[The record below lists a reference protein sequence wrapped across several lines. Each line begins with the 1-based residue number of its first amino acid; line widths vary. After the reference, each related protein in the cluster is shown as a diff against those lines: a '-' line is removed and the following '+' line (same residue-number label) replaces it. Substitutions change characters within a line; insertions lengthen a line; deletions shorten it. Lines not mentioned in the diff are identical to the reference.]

1 LGWNL
6 HCWLVPP
13 DHAHTNNV
21 TFPGGTWTQDINPC
35 RLQYVYQGMDPGAGG
50 DYIRLP
56 WRMGLLTQTNST
68 C

>member
-1 LGWNL
+1 LIRAGNDQTL
-6 HCWLVPP
+6 PL
-13 DHAHTNNV
+13 NS
-21 TFPGGTWTQDINPC
+21 C
-35 RLQYVYQGMDPGAGG
+35 RIQFLYQGQDPNANG

>member
-1 LGWNL
+1 MVRAGNDQSL
-6 HCWLVPP
+6 
-13 DHAHTNNV
+13 T
-21 TFPGGTWTQDINPC
+21 INPC
-35 RLQYVYQGMDPGAGG
+35 RLQYVHQGMDPNAGG

>member
-1 LGWNL
+1 
-6 HCWLVPP
+6 
-13 DHAHTNNV
+13 V
-21 TFPGGTWTQDINPC
+21 TFNGSAWTRDFSHGELIRAGNDQTMPLNPC
-35 RLQYVYQGMDPGAGG
+35 RMQFLYQGQNPNAGG